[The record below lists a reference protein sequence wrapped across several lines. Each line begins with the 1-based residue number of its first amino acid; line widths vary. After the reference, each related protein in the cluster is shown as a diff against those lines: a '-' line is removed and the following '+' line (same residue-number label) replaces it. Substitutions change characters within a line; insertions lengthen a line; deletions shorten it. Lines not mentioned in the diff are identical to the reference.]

1 MIRLPESYL
10 VQERKKGVI
19 LPDALPVEGAFAED
33 LEVECEEMA
42 YRDDQNLRREPDE
55 SMPQPEQELRKS
67 KKHFWRK
74 LLLRLAVVVLL
85 LGVVTG
91 GVLLSY

>member
-55 SMPQPEQELRKS
+55 SMPQP
-67 KKHFWRK
+67 
-74 LLLRLAVVVLL
+74 
-85 LGVVTG
+85 
-91 GVLLSY
+91 